1 MLVSYRRVPNK
12 MTSPSVTPPNRP
24 SKLAV
29 HQTPHGPIR
38 KSDSKIPQ
46 RVFKS
51 GSTRNTHEK
60 DKPEHESDADESEV
74 PEVALDINRHIIP
87 ARLLQRNRSLSYS
100 ASFPSPSPFI
110 RSGRRLQRA
119 RTGTAS
125 SPDLAQPSVNQG
137 TEPATSNPLASRHQ
151 GNLTYP
157 RLAPVHPSEVC
168 YSERSSP
175 SEDKQPPP
183 PVGPFAGLGSTTVHR
198 KFQEDVFK
206 RILRRTRRQAV
217 DRSGTFNLEEESD
230 VESWKDGSW
239 AGSQK
244 SHSRTRKEVHQQIPD
259 RVDDKYRA
267 PNVVR
272 RVKSDPSIA
281 SSTNLAAMVP
291 EGRERNELGLRLD
304 RIVTDPAAPNVATAI
319 ALPPSISRKRRSR
332 SRSLEQPKA
341 SIQLDSSI
349 QKPMSAPI
357 PEREEPDRMVTR
369 QNHFILMEDLTGRLK
384 RSCVM
389 DLKMGTRQYGMDA
402 TAAKKKSQRK
412 KCDRTTSRSL
422 GVRVCGMQV
431 SNPSP
436 TLTMSVLSYSAS
448 AGLESR
454 DTFLHYARQIHWQ
467 RHPSQGLSFRTSIFP
482 S

>member
-12 MTSPSVTPPNRP
+12 ISSPSVTPPNRP
-24 SKLAV
+24 PKPGV
-29 HQTPHGPIR
+29 HQTTHAPNR
-38 KSDSKIPQ
+38 KSDSKISQ

-51 GSTRNTHEK
+51 GSTRDIHEK
-60 DKPEHESDADESEV
+60 EKSQDETDADESEV

-87 ARLLQRNRSLSYS
+87 ARLLKRNRSLSYS
-100 ASFPSPSPFI
+100 ASFSSPSPFI
-110 RSGRRLQRA
+110 RPGRHLKRA

-125 SPDLAQPSVNQG
+125 SPDLAQPSVNQSAD
-137 TEPATSNPLASRHQ
+137 PATPNPLASRHPS
-151 GNLTYP
+151 NLAYP
-157 RLAPVHPSEVC
+157 RLAPVPPSEV
-168 YSERSSP
+168 YHSERSSP
-175 SEDKQPPP
+175 SDEKQPPP

-230 VESWKDGSW
+230 DSWKDGSW
-239 AGSQK
+239 AGSPK
-244 SHSRTRKEVHQQIPD
+244 SCSRTRKEVTQRIPD
-259 RVDDKYRA
+259 RLGGDSRA

-281 SSTNLAAMVP
+281 SPTKLSAMVL
-291 EGRERNELGLRLD
+291 EGRDRNALGLRIE
-304 RIVTDPAAPNVATAI
+304 RVVTDPVAPNVATAI

-332 SRSLEQPKA
+332 SRSLQQPKA

-349 QKPMSAPI
+349 LKPMSAPI
-357 PEREEPDRMVTR
+357 PVREEPDRMVTR

-402 TAAKKKSQRK
+402 TPAKKKSQRK

-431 SNPSP
+431 SNPSL
-436 TLTMSVLSYSAS
+436 TLTHFYAFVSSPPP
-448 AGLESR
+448 GLESR
-454 DTFLHYARQIHWQ
+454 DTFLHYAR
-467 RHPSQGLSFRTSIFP
+467 
-482 S
+482 